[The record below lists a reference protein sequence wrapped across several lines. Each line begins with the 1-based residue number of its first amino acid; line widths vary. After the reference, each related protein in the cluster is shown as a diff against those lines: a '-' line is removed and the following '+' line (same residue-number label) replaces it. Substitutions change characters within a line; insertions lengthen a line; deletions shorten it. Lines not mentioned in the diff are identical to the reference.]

1 LKIKLVK
8 TVFPSI
14 LRISVVIAV
23 LASLLGC
30 GYIFGDKGVFR
41 DPSEDY
47 KKSPELPVIAVPEG
61 KNSDFSQEIYAI
73 PHVED
78 KLILAGEFEVP
89 RPIPL
94 VAGASDEIVRIQKLG
109 KDSWALV
116 AMAPGEVWPQVRS
129 FISAAGLQISR
140 VDARSG
146 IMESGWVEL
155 DGQEMASRFR
165 FRIDQGVQRG
175 SSELHVLQMNQ
186 AGDIDS
192 WPIESDNQEQESQ
205 MLRGIAQYIANST
218 DSASVSMV
226 ADQAL
231 NASGKISIQESSEG
245 YSFIRVGLPYSRAW
259 ASLARA
265 LERSTFEITD
275 RDRSTGVY
283 YVTFNGP
290 DADEDSGWFDWMFDE
305 EADPMVGRNFLVTMS
320 KESEH
325 EVAIRI
331 QPPEGDAP
339 LALREEQSF
348 LTLMKGS
355 IN

>member
-1 LKIKLVK
+1 M
-8 TVFPSI
+8 
-14 LRISVVIAV
+14 
-23 LASLLGC
+23 
-30 GYIFGDKGVFR
+30 FR

-47 KKSPELPVIAVPEG
+47 KKSPELPVISVPEG

-89 RPIPL
+89 RPTPL
-94 VAGASDEIVRIQKLG
+94 IAGASDEIVRIQKLG
-109 KDSWALV
+109 DDSWALV
-116 AMAPGEVWPQVRS
+116 AMAPGELWPQVRS
-129 FISAAGLQISR
+129 FVTAAGLQISR
-140 VDARSG
+140 VDARLG
-146 IMESGWVEL
+146 LMESGWVEL
-155 DGQEMASRFR
+155 DGEQMSSRFR

-186 AGDIDS
+186 AGDVNS
-192 WPIESDNQEQESQ
+192 WPLKSDNLEQESQ

-231 NASGKISIQESSEG
+231 NASGKISLQESDEG

-265 LERSTFEITD
+265 LERATFEITD

-283 YVTFNGP
+283 YVTFKGP
-290 DADEDSGWFDWMFDE
+290 DADEEGGWFDWMFDE
-305 EADPMVGRNFLVTMS
+305 DADPLIGRHFLVTMT
-320 KESEH
+320 KEGEQ
-325 EVAIRI
+325 EVEIRLRSA
-331 QPPEGDAP
+331 EGEAP
-339 LALREEQSF
+339 LGQREEQSL
-348 LTLMKGS
+348 LTLIKGS